1 MEATKGSLMT
11 GTYRI
16 YPRFIIPVLIKNP
29 LIE

>member
-1 MEATKGSLMT
+1 MEGNKGIFDT

-16 YPRFIIPVLIKNP
+16 YPRFIIPVPIKNP